1 MAHDTDWRRHLP
13 ARTARRGW
21 LHDHA
26 LTIVLV
32 TLFLVSWVGQFI
44 AQVLEVRDTAEEH
57 GQAFSWSDFWPRFL
71 SATFENWQ
79 SEFLQL
85 FSFVL
90 LTAYLIHRNSAE
102 SPDGDD
108 ETKAMLQELLDRTEP
123 GKQDGGVRPA

>member
-57 GQAFSWSDFWPRFL
+57 GQAFSWSDFWP
-71 SATFENWQ
+71 Q
-79 SEFLQL
+79 
-85 FSFVL
+85 
-90 LTAYLIHRNSAE
+90 